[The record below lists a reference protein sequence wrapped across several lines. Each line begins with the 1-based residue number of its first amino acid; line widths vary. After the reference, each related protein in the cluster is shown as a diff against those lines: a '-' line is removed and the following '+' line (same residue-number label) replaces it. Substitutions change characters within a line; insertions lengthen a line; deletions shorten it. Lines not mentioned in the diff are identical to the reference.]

1 MIKIMDSFERLEPL
15 RHADGTPLTPDEVAE
30 AKCDLSDICRNP
42 KPRWT
47 PYGEQDDN
55 GVDVSLIRAN
65 LKLTP
70 TQRLR
75 QADRETTALLRM
87 RRHAR
92 RIA

>member
-1 MIKIMDSFERLEPL
+1 MNVSKPLEPL
-15 RHADGTPLTPDEVAE
+15 RHADGTPLTPEEVAE
-30 AKCDLSDICRNP
+30 AKCDLSDICRDP

-47 PYGEQDDN
+47 PYGEQDEN

-70 TQRLR
+70 TERLR
-75 QADRETTALLRM
+75 QGQRMQRQAMRLRKY
-87 RRHAR
+87 AR